1 MNGRGRRAA
10 VASLSLVA
18 VTIAGV
24 SAAAQPSWQTVPVT
38 KADDH
43 MAVVASGRVW
53 IFNNGTDSGPFR
65 AKSARISG
73 TKLGSWVTS
82 TVGGSS
88 DWINEGVHGQDL
100 VFLTSPGEQG
110 QLLSVRLQPSGAL
123 GKPVATRGAK
133 APAASGGSSVVQ
145 LPDRVIRLVD
155 ACDFVP
161 GCGGG
166 QTIRA
171 GACCD
176 TNGEVAD
183 YSSFIP
189 PSQRA
194 QTLLGLDRHGRLWLA
209 WTPYRQSTSQ
219 QAQVVQLEPDTLA
232 ARGKPTLVPGSLGF
246 TQMVDFACTDTCHL
260 VIQAASRAKR
270 TFGTFAWAPGERSA
284 TLISVPVKDGI
295 ALAVRA
301 SPRHLDLAYGGHDQ
315 KSALTVGLVRAT
327 PKGLHSRPS
336 GTLAIPEGIGSASRG
351 LQRTIGPVGIF
362 GPEGFL
368 AVAVYEP
375 FSGRGKAQIR
385 VALLPLRG

>member
-1 MNGRGRRAA
+1 
-10 VASLSLVA
+10 
-18 VTIAGV
+18 
-24 SAAAQPSWQTVPVT
+24 
-38 KADDH
+38 
-43 MAVVASGRVW
+43 MAVVSSGRVW

-65 AKSARISG
+65 TKSARISG

-82 TVGGSS
+82 TLGGSS
-88 DWINEGVHGQDL
+88 GWINEGVHGQDL
-100 VFLTSPGEQG
+100 VFLTSPGQQG

-133 APAASGGSSVVQ
+133 APAASGGSGVIQ
-145 LPDRVIRLVD
+145 LPDRVVRLVD
-155 ACDFVP
+155 ACDFGVP
-161 GCGGG
+161 GCGSD
-166 QTIRA
+166 QTFRV

-176 TNGEVAD
+176 QDGEVAN

-189 PSQRA
+189 PSQSA
-194 QTLLGLDRHGRLWLA
+194 LTMLGLDRHGRVWLA

-219 QAQVVQLEPDTLA
+219 QAQVVQLDPDTLA
-232 ARGKPTLVPGSLGF
+232 PRGKPTIVPGSLGF

-270 TFGTFAWAPGERSA
+270 TFGTFAWALGERSA

-295 ALAVRA
+295 ALAARA

-315 KSALTVGLVRAT
+315 KSALVVGLVRAT
-327 PKGLHSRPS
+327 PKGAHAKPA

-375 FSGRGKAQIR
+375 FSGRGKAQVR
-385 VALLPLRG
+385 VALLPLRSDP